1 MGAKILWADDEIA
14 LLKPHLMFLENK
26 GYEVK
31 AVTSGND
38 ALDEADETHFDIIFL
53 DENMPGLTGL
63 ETLKKLKE
71 RHPHTP
77 VVMITKSE
85 EESIMEDAIGSKI
98 ADYLIKPV
106 NPNQILLSLR
116 KNLDGKSLQSTS
128 ALNSYR
134 SEFAQMSMDLSDC
147 RDISDWM
154 EMYKRLVKWDLSL
167 QNVSDEGM
175 QQVFQMQ
182 IKEANGLF
190 AKYIGKEYV
199 DWLQNPD
206 EDTPLLSHT
215 VFKSKILPE
224 IKEAKGT
231 THLLV
236 IDNLRFDQW
245 KVLSEPI
252 AELFTVSSED
262 MYSSIL
268 PTATQYARNA
278 FFAGLMP
285 TEIQKLYPQFWK
297 GEHDEG
303 SKNQFE
309 QELLDKQLSRLGYK
323 GNMTYTK
330 ITNLDAAHKMVDN
343 FSNSKNYNL
352 NVVVYNFVDML
363 SHARSDMEVIKELA
377 DDEAAY
383 RSLTK
388 SWFNNS
394 PLYDFVK
401 KVAQSGDKLIITTDH
416 GTVKVKEASK
426 VVGDRNVNT
435 NLRYKLGKNLNY
447 TAKDVFA
454 VAKPEDI
461 FLPKENLSTE
471 YIFAKEEKFFV
482 YPNNYNR
489 FVSMFTNTF
498 QHGGISLEE
507 MLIPLVVLQ
516 PKGK

>member
-26 GYEVK
+26 GYEVTS
-31 AVTSGND
+31 VTSGND
-38 ALDEADETHFDIIFL
+38 AIDEAETKPFDIIFL

-63 ETLKKLKE
+63 ETLKLLKDK
-71 RHPHTP
+71 HPHTP

-85 EESIMEDAIGSKI
+85 EESIMEDAIGSQI

-116 KNLDGKSLQSTS
+116 KNLDGKKLQSTS

-154 EMYKRLVKWDLSL
+154 EMYKRLVKWDINL
-167 QNVSDEGM
+167 QSVQDEGM

-182 IKEANGLF
+182 IKEANALF
-190 AKYIGKEYV
+190 AKFISKEYQY
-199 DWLQNPD
+199 WLQDKD
-206 EDTPLLSHT
+206 EDTPELSHT
-215 VFKSKILPE
+215 IFKSKVLPE
-224 IKEAKGT
+224 LSDSGT

-236 IDNLRFDQW
+236 IDNLRYDQW

-252 AELFTVSSED
+252 AEYFTAQEEE

-285 TEIQKLYPQFWK
+285 TEIAKLYPQYWK
-297 GEHDEG
+297 SEHDEG

-309 QELLDKQLSRLGYK
+309 AELLEKQLGRLGFK
-323 GNMTYTK
+323 GNMHYTK
-330 ITNLDAAHKMVDN
+330 VTNLDNAHKMVES

-363 SHARSDMEVIKELA
+363 SHARTDMEVIKELA

-388 SWFNNS
+388 SWFLNS

-416 GTVKVKEASK
+416 GTVKVKEPSK

-435 NLRYKLGKNLNY
+435 NLRYKLGKNLKYNG
-447 TAKDVFA
+447 KDILAF
-454 VAKPEDI
+454 AKPEDVY
-461 FLPKENLSTE
+461 LPKENLSTE
-471 YIFAKEEKFFV
+471 YIFAKEDSFFV

-489 FVSMFTNTF
+489 FVSMYTNTF

-507 MLIPLVVLQ
+507 MLIPFIVLK
-516 PKGK
+516 PKG